1 MKTYYG
7 NYLGICISN
16 NDPEKRG
23 RVQVFIPH
31 IMSALYE
38 NWNEKDINGN
48 DVDRSFIGL
57 GDNIQNGLPSA
68 VIDKLKKI
76 LPWAESASPI
86 IGASSPGTLTQTAL
100 AAIGSAIHS
109 VASVFDQSPTANTP
123 PSNGVNVVPNF
134 YTSPSFNNGP
144 VNVTYSSNPTTLDTT
159 SNLYG
164 IPTGSLSPNTT
175 VNVSSLPENSTPS
188 QISPGL
194 TAAFAAIGTGETG
207 FTVGQ
212 ATTNFYNQLSGPGK
226 NTNVVSSY
234 NNEPGKI
241 PTNGNLQQ
249 AQALYGDYGFY
260 QNNDATEGAAVEKYL
275 INQGYDANTAKYYRG
290 ATSNGQGTGN
300 YSLADQ
306 TQAMSY
312 LFAAQYPNTVTALNQ
327 LDPNQPNFQ
336 DQVSTVLNSNLDGEK
351 PITSRW
357 FATNK
362 GLAQGGAD
370 PNGSSYA
377 TVQSGKVS
385 ASALVNK
392 TDPHGPT
399 ASFPHNDTAKGMFS
413 YPSPGAMLW
422 VFFQEGNPLFPV
434 YFAANYG
441 AAEWKS
447 AYKYGSPGPG
457 YQPEG
462 TAENPTTSTGGVMN
476 VGPGVMRWEDTNDPK
491 DNTKSQQSLY
501 FGHSDGSNMLFN
513 RGYHQIYSKFDR
525 RDQVDGDRYH
535 STLGYKEEWV
545 QGDSNSVTMGDVYI
559 KIGNVSQPAV
569 DACIRIQ
576 QLVKEIYQPLID
588 KNQGNV

>member
-100 AAIGSAIHS
+100 AAIGNAVKS
-109 VASVFDQSPTANTP
+109 VASIFDQSPTANTP

-134 YTSPSFNNGP
+134 YTSTAFNNGP
-144 VNVTYSSNPTTLDTT
+144 VNITYSPNPTDPNTT
-159 SNLYG
+159 STTYG
-164 IPTGSLSPNTT
+164 IPTGSLSPNTSVT
-175 VNVSSLPENSTPS
+175 VSSLPEAPNMTFGSTAYGNADIDKTTANDIATGKITSADQYVGASGTTLQPGISIASNVLPLGSWVQLTNAQGQPLTNPNNST
-188 QISPGL
+188 GL
-194 TAAFAAIGTGETG
+194 YRVDDTGG
-207 FTVGQ
+207 AQVNANIDFYAGSDK
-212 ATTNFYNQLSGPGK
+212 ALYNQLANIGGGTNSGGITATAADGTKIP
-226 NTNVVSSY
+226 
-234 NNEPGKI
+234 I
-241 PTNGNLQQ
+241 PTN
-249 AQALYGDYGFY
+249 
-260 QNNDATEGAAVEKYL
+260 
-275 INQGYDANTAKYYRG
+275 
-290 ATSNGQGTGN
+290 
-300 YSLADQ
+300 
-306 TQAMSY
+306 
-312 LFAAQYPNTVTALNQ
+312 
-327 LDPNQPNFQ
+327 
-336 DQVSTVLNSNLDGEK
+336 
-351 PITSRW
+351 
-357 FATNK
+357 
-362 GLAQGGAD
+362 
-370 PNGSSYA
+370 
-377 TVQSGKVS
+377 
-385 ASALVNK
+385 LVNK

-545 QGDSNSVTMGDVYI
+545 QGDSNSVTMGDVYV

-569 DACIRIQ
+569 DASTRIQ
-576 QLVKEIYQPLID
+576 QLMKDIYQPIIA